1 MTEGERKRK
10 RSARRFKRARE
21 MEREKLTL
29 DDHFSVQS
37 TVGVGY
43 VARVESDD
51 VGGSVLHQ
59 GTRVGEGGLGD
70 G

>member
-1 MTEGERKRK
+1 
-10 RSARRFKRARE
+10 

-43 VARVESDD
+43 VARVKSDD